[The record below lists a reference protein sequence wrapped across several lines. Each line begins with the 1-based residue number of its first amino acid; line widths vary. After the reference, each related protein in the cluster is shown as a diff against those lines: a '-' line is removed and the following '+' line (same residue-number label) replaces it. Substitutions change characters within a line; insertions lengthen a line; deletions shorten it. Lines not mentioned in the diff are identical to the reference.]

1 MIRRRQKQ
9 TLQFVQ
15 SSSSVDHANLQDID
29 DQQLTTNTIVM
40 ETIVSSSPAIKL
52 SIPGLNFS
60 CKIPNKITDISLD
73 GQLTVLQYIAR
84 DCYAPNGT
92 GYGNDPSISFA
103 DFTVNNTANKFT
115 IVGCD
120 AYAYVS
126 GLRLDGTEYDTG
138 CMALCKREQDLVDGS
153 CNGVGCCQLA
163 DIPKDIW
170 DVQIE
175 MKRFVNYTNFSG
187 FGGCNYAFLAK
198 ESAFNFSRQSV
209 VN

>member
-1 MIRRRQKQ
+1 MMISSLPPTLSVSNYPVAKPNCTDRCGDVSIPFPFGTTPDCYGNYSFFVTCNQ
-9 TLQFVQ
+9 TIHPGPKLF
-15 SSSSVDHANLQDID
+15 LQD
-29 DQQLTTNTIVM
+29 T
-40 ETIVSSSPAIKL
+40 
-52 SIPGLNFS
+52 
-60 CKIPNKITDISLD
+60 KIEITDISLD

-138 CMALCKREQDLVDGS
+138 CMALCKREQDLVDGPAM
-153 CNGVGCCQLA
+153 V
-163 DIPKDIW
+163 
-170 DVQIE
+170 
-175 MKRFVNYTNFSG
+175 
-187 FGGCNYAFLAK
+187 
-198 ESAFNFSRQSV
+198 
-209 VN
+209 